1 MDYVVL
7 DAPAGIEARLG
18 WDPKLTEHDRRRQLA
33 RDILAA
39 RAGVPEDE
47 LRVEREDPTN
57 FGHHR
62 RLVASVDG
70 NALPFVISTCDY
82 RYGTVVAVAEPG
94 VHLGIDIRDR
104 HPGDDEL
111 GAMRAH
117 SHLWEG
123 SGDAELLA
131 HWTRVQAIL
140 AADGRGMR
148 VRPETVRLEPGGTH
162 GSVPDR
168 HVHYTIVDLSRNA
181 FIITLA
187 YAPAT

>member
-1 MDYVVL
+1 MESVVL
-7 DAPAGIEARLG
+7 DAPAGIAARLG
-18 WDPKLTEHDRRRQLA
+18 WDPTLTEHDRRRRLA
-33 RDILAA
+33 REILAL
-39 RAGVPEDE
+39 RAGVAEDA

-62 RLVASVDG
+62 RLVASVEESP
-70 NALPFVISTCDY
+70 LPFVISTSDY
-82 RYGTVVAVAEPG
+82 RFGTVVAVAEAG

-104 HPGDDEL
+104 HPGNDEL

-123 SGDAELLA
+123 SSDAELLT
-131 HWTRVQAIL
+131 HWTRVQAVL

-162 GSVPDR
+162 GCVPDR
-168 HVHYTIVDLSRNA
+168 HVQYRIVDLSRNA
-181 FIITLA
+181 FVITLA
-187 YAPAT
+187 YATGE